1 MRVLC
6 STTAGDGHFGPLKAV
21 ARACVQAGH
30 EVRVA
35 APASF
40 AGAVRRAGLEH
51 SRCDDAPRELMD
63 PVLAGLPGMGLEEAN
78 EIVMREV
85 FGRLD
90 AQHGFPAIRAA
101 VADWEPDIILREPA
115 EFGSLA
121 AAEAAGVPHAEVA
134 IGVAELMVWAHDQL
148 VEPLGE
154 LEVLAGLPEG
164 RLVREVRTAPV
175 FTMVPASVD
184 RARTN
189 GLLGDAPVRPV
200 MRYSVVP
207 DASGGR
213 LPPAWGDPALPLV
226 YVTFGTVTAGLGQ
239 LAAVFEAALA
249 ALAGLPV
256 RVLLTTGHA
265 GGLELPQPWPSNS
278 HVEKYWPQ
286 DEVMPLAAAVVGHG
300 GFGTTMSALRAG
312 VPQVLVPLFALD
324 QHLNADLVAA
334 VGAGARLDGGPAAIP
349 ELGSAVKRVLADPG
363 IQRSARDV
371 ASEIAAL
378 PDVTEVVH
386 EIERLGGSPGR

>member
-6 STTAGDGHFGPLKAV
+6 STTAGEGHFGPLKAV
-21 ARACVQAGH
+21 AHACVQAGH

-51 SRCDDAPRELMD
+51 APFDDAPRELMD
-63 PVLAGLPGMGLEEAN
+63 PVLSSLPGMGLEEAN
-78 EIVMREV
+78 EIVMRDV

-101 VADWEPDIILREPA
+101 VADWEPDLILREPA

-121 AAEAAGVPHAEVA
+121 AAEAAGIPHAEVA

-164 RLVREVRTAPV
+164 TLARGLGTAPV

-184 RARTN
+184 QARLNGRA
-189 GLLGDAPVRPV
+189 GDSPGHPV
-200 MRYSVVP
+200 MRYRVVP
-207 DASGGR
+207 DAGGGR

-226 YVTFGTVTAGLGQ
+226 YVTFGTVTAGLGPI
-239 LAAVFEAALA
+239 AAVFEAALA
-249 ALAGLPV
+249 ALADLPV

-265 GGLELPQPWPSNS
+265 GGLELARPWPPNS

-334 VGAGARLDGGPAAIP
+334 AGAGSRLDGGPAAIA
-349 ELGSAVKRVLADPG
+349 ELGSAVMRVLADPG

-386 EIERLGGSPGR
+386 EIERLGDSPRR